1 MTASINSITIDSLS
15 KRYKHSDEYSL
26 KEISFSIVK
35 GERFGILGPNGA
47 GKTTL
52 ISILC
57 GILAPT
63 SGSYEF
69 RDNGHLLNELELK
82 RRIGLVPQEY
92 AFYEELT
99 PMQNMRFFGAF
110 YKLSRAEIDRRSDE
124 IFAVLGL
131 TKVARKKTK
140 YFSGG
145 LKRRMNLAIGI
156 IHKPSVLFLD
166 EPTVGADVQSKH
178 AMMEYLVELNRQGT
192 TMVYTSHH
200 MSEAEEF
207 CDRIAFI
214 HQGKLIACDY
224 ITELISK
231 HHSKDLTSLFIS
243 LSGEA
248 YIDPHE

>member
-1 MTASINSITIDSLS
+1 MTAAINSITIDSVS
-15 KRYKHSDEYSL
+15 KRYKNAEEYSL
-26 KEISFSIVK
+26 KDISFSIEK
-35 GERFGILGPNGA
+35 GERFGVLGPNGA

-63 SGSYEF
+63 SGRYEF
-69 RDNGHLLNELELK
+69 RDNGRELHDSELK
-82 RRIGLVPQEY
+82 QRIGLVPQEY

-99 PMQNMRFFGAF
+99 PRQNMRFFGAF
-110 YKLSRAEIDRRSDE
+110 YKLSQAEIDRRSDK
-124 IFAVLGL
+124 IFSVLGL
-131 TKVARKKTK
+131 TKVARKRTK

-166 EPTVGADVQSKH
+166 EPTVGADVQSKQ
-178 AMMEYLVELNRQGT
+178 AMIEYLLELNRQGT

-207 CDRIAFI
+207 CNRIAFI
-214 HQGKLIACDY
+214 HQGELIACDY
-224 ITELISK
+224 LTALIEK
-231 HHSKDLTSLFIS
+231 HKSKDLTSLFIS
-243 LSGEA
+243 LSGEE
-248 YIDPHE
+248 YLD